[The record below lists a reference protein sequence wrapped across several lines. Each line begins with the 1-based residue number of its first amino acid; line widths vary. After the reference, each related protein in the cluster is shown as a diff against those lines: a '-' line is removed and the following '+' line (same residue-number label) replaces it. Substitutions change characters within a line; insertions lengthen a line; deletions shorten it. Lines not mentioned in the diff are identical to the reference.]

1 MFDGA
6 PAHITVTVHL
16 FRIRRRHVTLDQ
28 GGGGYTFDMAS
39 ILRHSA
45 PVDEW
50 PEDEPYERLLANCGN
65 TPLPAYWTGHWST
78 AYGLTAPTSPVRVQC
93 IADWAQVAF
102 VVAGGARV
110 ERLDMTRV
118 LLPDV
123 RPVNEGAQERATT
136 TSSVSQ
142 RRQSIGNTSNSSL
155 PLAGVAAPPETNY
168 RIMALV
174 VDDIDHV
181 KALSEQH
188 FG

>member
-6 PAHITVTVHL
+6 PAHIAVTVHM
-16 FRIRRRHVTLDQ
+16 FRIRRRHVTLGQD
-28 GGGGYTFDMAS
+28 GGHTFDMAG

-50 PEDEPYERLLANCGN
+50 PEDEPYERLLANCGS
-65 TPLPAYWTGHWST
+65 TPLSAHWTGHWST
-78 AYGLTAPTSPVRVQC
+78 AYGLTTPTSSVRVQC

-118 LLPDV
+118 FLPDI
-123 RPVNEGAQERATT
+123 RPVNESSRKHLAAT
-136 TSSVSQ
+136 SVQSQ
-142 RRQSIGNTSNSSL
+142 RRQSISNASNSSL
-155 PLAGVAAPPETNY
+155 PLVGAAAPPEANY
-168 RIMALV
+168 RIVALV